1 MQPGNHPSDHTKVS
15 KQSWTSFSD
24 KSEQSVDT
32 CVYPPVDGVVW
43 YMLGVEGSVKGGG
56 RAGEGEKQQGQEE
69 EEGQCPGG
77 IVALTYAS
85 HPGRDDR

>member
-1 MQPGNHPSDHTKVS
+1 MQLGNHPSDHTKVS
-15 KQSWTSFSD
+15 KQSWTTFND
-24 KSEQSVDT
+24 KSEQSVDAY
-32 CVYPPVDGVVW
+32 VYSSVDGVVW
-43 YMLGVEGSVKGGG
+43 YMLGAEGSVQGGG
-56 RAGEGEKQQGQEE
+56 RAGEGGKQQGQE